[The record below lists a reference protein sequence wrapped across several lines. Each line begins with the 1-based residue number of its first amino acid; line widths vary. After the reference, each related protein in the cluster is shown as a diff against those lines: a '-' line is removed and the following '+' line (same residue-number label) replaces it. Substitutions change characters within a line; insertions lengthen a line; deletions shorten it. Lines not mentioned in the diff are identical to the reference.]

1 MERLNNEIQE
11 QHLYIN
17 RIRQE
22 MAKKIVG
29 QTELVDG
36 LLAGILSNGH
46 ILIEGVPG
54 LAKTSAVKALASTI
68 QAQFKR
74 IQFTP
79 DLLPADLIGTEIY
92 RPKTGDFV
100 TRKGPLFNNIILAD
114 EINRAP
120 SKVQSAL
127 LEAMQ
132 ENQVTIGDI
141 TYMLPRPFLV
151 LATQNPIE
159 QEGTYQLP
167 EAQVDRFMLKI
178 IINYPDRN
186 QELEILNKSGFMEED
201 SVEAVMDPA
210 RIKLMADL
218 VRQIYVDDKLK
229 EYIVDLVFATREP
242 KKYGMSIG
250 DYVEFGAS
258 PRATIFLA
266 QAARVRAFLQGR
278 SYVTPQDIK
287 IAAPDVLRH
296 RIILS
301 FEAEAEDVTTDE
313 IIKTVFDFVEVP

>member
-1 MERLNNEIQE
+1 
-11 QHLYIN
+11 
-17 RIRQE
+17 
-22 MAKKIVG
+22 
-29 QTELVDG
+29 
-36 LLAGILSNGH
+36 
-46 ILIEGVPG
+46 
-54 LAKTSAVKALASTI
+54 
-68 QAQFKR
+68 
-74 IQFTP
+74 
-79 DLLPADLIGTEIY
+79 
-92 RPKTGDFV
+92 
-100 TRKGPLFNNIILAD
+100 
-114 EINRAP
+114 
-120 SKVQSAL
+120 
-127 LEAMQ
+127 
-132 ENQVTIGDI
+132 
-141 TYMLPRPFLV
+141 
-151 LATQNPIE
+151 
-159 QEGTYQLP
+159 
-167 EAQVDRFMLKI
+167 MLKI

-229 EYIVDLVFATREP
+229 EYIVDLVLATREP